1 MTTQANLFNDFRP
14 ENIREAN
21 ATVDRYTMHQKIMN
35 VLSKKNYSLTFRE
48 IAYYGNMKAES
59 VWKRLSE
66 LEKENKIE
74 VAGKKKCQ
82 FTGKSVT
89 LWKIKTTLTV

>member
-1 MTTQANLFNDFRP
+1 MTTQANLFNDYRP

-21 ATVDRYTMHQKIMN
+21 ATVDRYSMHQKIMN

-48 IAYYGNMKAES
+48 IASLGNMKAES

-66 LEKENKIE
+66 LEREGMITTD
-74 VAGKKKCQ
+74 GKKKCSI
-82 FTGKSVT
+82 TGKSVT
-89 LWKIKTTLTV
+89 LWKIKTTVTV